1 MKFSALLKAGLL
13 FTLFALKP
21 AYAATQVIDVL
32 VTYDN
37 RATTVTQGKDMPA
50 LAAAFIEY
58 ANQTYK
64 RSSVGL
70 KLRLV
75 GLKKVSIASGG
86 SVSSTALRNLAR
98 DKNIST
104 LRSRYGADLVVMLSL
119 RKNVSGGYLCGIG
132 YIPGGTN
139 GKLYPGSKNA
149 GYSVSAVNCGYPTF
163 VHELGHNLG
172 LGHSFAQKS
181 KGRVFTWGRGHGVYN
196 NFATIMAYPQ
206 AYGRAKRV
214 QQFSSPS
221 QRKCNGLPCGVA
233 HNRND
238 AADAVASINA
248 VAHQVASFT
257 ATKVRNATVSNAPKP
272 KASPKPKPKT
282 TSNLVKNGNFDS
294 LSYWKNFW
302 NLSSIQ
308 RTGYKIA
315 SKYGLKA
322 TKRKAFYAGPVQ
334 TLSLKTGKT
343 YQLTAYAAL
352 ATPYQAR
359 NDMFAGL
366 LLTTPKGLRL
376 QPLAKKSIVKG
387 QWSKL
392 TATFK
397 VNTSYGKPSKVEL
410 LFYGPSSGRD
420 FYLDEVIVKPK

>member
-1 MKFSALLKAGLL
+1 MKLRTLTTAGLL
-13 FTLFALKP
+13 AMLLIMKP
-21 AYAATQVIDVL
+21 AFSATQTIDVL
-32 VTYDN
+32 VAY
-37 RATTVTQGKDMPA
+37 ASQAQTVSQGKDMPA

-64 RSSVGL
+64 RSNIGI

-75 GLKKVSIASGG
+75 GLKKVSVASGG

-98 DKNIST
+98 DANISK
-104 LRSRYGADLVVMLSL
+104 LRDQYGADLVALLTL
-119 RKNVSGGYLCGIG
+119 RKNVSGGFLCGIG
-132 YIPGGTN
+132 YIPGGSN
-139 GKLYPGSKNA
+139 GKFYSGSKNA
-149 GYSVSAVNCGYPTF
+149 GFSVSAVNCGYPTF
-163 VHELGHNLG
+163 AHELGHNFG
-172 LGHSFAQKS
+172 LGHSFAQNS
-181 KGRVFTWGRGHGVYN
+181 KGSLYTWGRGHGVYN

-221 QRKCNGLPCGVA
+221 QKKCNGLPCGVP
-233 HNRND
+233 HDRND

-248 VAHQVASFT
+248 VSNQVASFVSS
-257 ATKVRNATVSNAPKP
+257 KVTNTTVSNQPA
-272 KASPKPKPKT
+272 PKPKPKT

-294 LSYWKNFW
+294 LSSWRNFW
-302 NLSSIQ
+302 NLSSIKK
-308 RTGYKIA
+308 TDYKVG

-322 TKRKAFYAGPVQ
+322 SNRKAFYAGPVQ
-334 TLSLKTGKT
+334 TLSLQTGKT

-352 ATPYQAR
+352 ATSYQAR
-359 NDMFAGL
+359 NDMYAGL

-376 QPLAKKSIVKG
+376 QPLTKKSIVKG

-392 TATFK
+392 SATFK
-397 VNTSYGKPSKVEL
+397 VNTAYGKPSKIEL

-420 FYLDEVIVKPK
+420 FYLDEVKLTAK

>member
-1 MKFSALLKAGLL
+1 MKLSALFKAGLL
-13 FTLFALKP
+13 FTLITIKP
-21 AYAATQVIDVL
+21 AFAATQTLDVL
-32 VTYDN
+32 ITYDN

-50 LAAAFIEY
+50 LAATFIAY

-64 RSSVGL
+64 RSNVGL
-70 KLRLV
+70 KLRMV
-75 GLKKVSIASGG
+75 ALKKVSVASGS

-98 DKNIST
+98 DKNIAKMRT
-104 LRSRYGADLVVMLSL
+104 QYGADLVVMLTL
-119 RKNVSGGYLCGIG
+119 RKNVSGGFLCGIG
-132 YIPGGTN
+132 YIPGGNN

-181 KGRVFTWGRGHGVYN
+181 NGRVFTWGRGHGVYN

-214 QQFSSPS
+214 QQFSSPT

-233 HNRND
+233 HNRTD

-248 VAHQVASFT
+248 VAKQVASFNP
-257 ATKVRNATVSNAPKP
+257 TKVRNVTVSNAPKP
-272 KASPKPKPKT
+272 KASPKPKVT
-282 TSNLVKNGNFDS
+282 NLVRNGNFDS
-294 LSYWKNFW
+294 LGSWRNFW

-308 RTGYKIA
+308 RTGYKVA

-322 TKRKAFYAGPVQ
+322 AKRKAFYAGPVQ

-343 YQLTAYAAL
+343 YQLSAYAAL
-352 ATPYQAR
+352 ATSYQAR
-359 NDMFAGL
+359 NNMFAGL

>member
-1 MKFSALLKAGLL
+1 MKLSTLFKAGLL
-13 FTLFALKP
+13 FALFAIKP
-21 AYAATQVIDVL
+21 AYAAIQTIDVL

-75 GLKKVSIASGG
+75 GLKKVSVSSGG

-98 DKNIST
+98 DTNIAKMRT
-104 LRSRYGADLVVMLSL
+104 QYGADLVVMLTL

-132 YIPGGTN
+132 YIPGGKN
-139 GKLYPGSKNA
+139 GKLYPGSKSA
-149 GYSVSAVNCGYPTF
+149 GYSVSAVNCGFPTF

-172 LGHSFAQKS
+172 LGHSFAQNS

-221 QRKCNGLPCGVA
+221 QKKCNGLPCGVV
-233 HNRND
+233 HNRSD

-248 VAHQVASFT
+248 VANQVAAFIP
-257 ATKVRNATVSNAPKP
+257 TKVRNATVSKAPKP
-272 KASPKPKPKT
+272 KTKTKTKTKT
-282 TSNLVKNGNFDS
+282 TVNLVKNGNFDS
-294 LSYWKNFW
+294 LGSWRNFW

-308 RTGYKIA
+308 RTGYKVA

-322 TKRKAFYAGPVQ
+322 AKRKAFYAGPIQ
-334 TLSLKTGKT
+334 TLALKTGKT
-343 YQLTAYAAL
+343 YQLSAYAAL
-352 ATPYQAR
+352 ATSYQTR

-376 QPLAKKSIVKG
+376 QPLTKKSIVKG

-397 VNTSYGKPSKVEL
+397 VNTSYGKPSKIEL